1 MSACP
6 AQRNRIIPKF
16 FEKRDSVPQT
26 ADKVK
31 SAVFLYIKK
40 ALSVRR
46 MLIGTPG
53 AIRTRDLPLRRRTL
67 YPAELRVH
75 YLTGVIVALQTEVVK
90 SKTVEAQIYPDD
102 VSPMINT
109 STVKPFKYL
118 FTTVI

>member
-1 MSACP
+1 
-6 AQRNRIIPKF
+6 
-16 FEKRDSVPQT
+16 
-26 ADKVK
+26 
-31 SAVFLYIKK
+31 
-40 ALSVRR
+40 

-75 YLTGVIVALQTEVVK
+75 YLTGAIVALQTEVVK
-90 SKTVEAQIYPDD
+90 SKTVEAQIYHGD

-118 FTTVI
+118 FTIVI